1 MTVQIHGKAYV
12 TCAERLQM
20 AMESGKAIEMIESA
34 PLPAGDRWIW
44 RCIIKID
51 ERQYIGSAEVHLNA
65 KPGSADA
72 TDPWACGETS
82 AMARALGWA
91 GFGVLEGIASADEIV
106 RVQPASNGNA
116 QSDALTE
123 LIGKAKTR
131 AKTLGLA
138 TDKATWEAFLQETIG
153 EPLTD
158 KDLTLALVA
167 RVNGR
172 ITAIERERGVAAK

>member
-116 QSDALTE
+116 QS
-123 LIGKAKTR
+123 
-131 AKTLGLA
+131 
-138 TDKATWEAFLQETIG
+138 KATWEAFLQETIG

-172 ITAIERERGVAAK
+172 ITDIERERGVAAK

>member
-106 RVQPASNGNA
+106 RVQSNG

-131 AKTLGLA
+131 AKTLSLA